1 MIAILL
7 RRRCEKFCDFFILCY
22 SNDAQIIFVRRIM
35 PQSTKRGSQ
44 LPNPPSVSI
53 ILPVFNEESRI
64 AGALAALEKETRE
77 RNVEVIVVDGGSSD
91 HTAEIARGFG
101 GIRVLSDEQAN
112 RGSQMNQGAQA
123 ATSDTLLFLHAD
135 VNLPPLAIGAVRQAL
150 ANESV
155 LGGCFQIQFPDEV
168 PLSLK
173 IVAWGINLRTRMFR
187 TATGDQAIFVH
198 RRVFDEIGGY
208 QTFPLMED
216 VEFFRQIKRRG
227 RVVVLGEK
235 VEISPRRWLKHGI
248 WRTVMLMYLLRGG
261 YWLGIHPATLKRFFL
276 DVR

>member
-1 MIAILL
+1 VLFQRRADYIRPAHHAAI
-7 RRRCEKFCDFFILCY
+7 
-22 SNDAQIIFVRRIM
+22 N
-35 PQSTKRGSQ
+35 KRGSQ

-64 AGALAALEKETRE
+64 ADALNVLETEARD
-77 RNVEVIVVDGGSSD
+77 RNAEVIVVDGGSSD
-91 HTAEIARGFG
+91 HTAEIARGYAS
-101 GIRVLSDEQAN
+101 IRLLAGEQAN

-123 ATSDTLLFLHAD
+123 ATGDTLLFLHAD
-135 VNLPPLAIGAVRQAL
+135 VNLPQQAIEAVREAL
-150 ANESV
+150 ANERV

-173 IVAWGINLRTRMFR
+173 IVAWGINLRTRLFR
-187 TATGDQAIFVH
+187 TATGDQAIFV
-198 RRVFDEIGGY
+198 RRCVFDEIGGY

-227 RVVVLGEK
+227 LVAVLGEK
-235 VEISPRRWLKHGI
+235 VEISPRRWLKHGV
-248 WRTVMLMYLLRGG
+248 WQTVLLMYLLRGG